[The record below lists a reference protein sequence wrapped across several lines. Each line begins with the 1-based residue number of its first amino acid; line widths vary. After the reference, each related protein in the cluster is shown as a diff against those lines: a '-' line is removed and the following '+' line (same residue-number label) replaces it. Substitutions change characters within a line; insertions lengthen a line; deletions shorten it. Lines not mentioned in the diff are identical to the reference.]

1 MSIWAIEFVSVFR
14 RWWLLTFLTHTR
26 THRLSLS
33 LTPTHARTWTPRVRG
48 SGRES
53 AEIVAFAK
61 ATFRG
66 HVPGSALRR
75 KKDQNRRRWEE
86 ERRKKKWASINHGL
100 DALFSLFFPLS
111 QPLSVPPTAFEF
123 WDCFF
128 IRLAAEWEKEK
139 EMMTSAQNKLLLML
153 DFRWRLKKKSQL
165 LILADPK
172 RPKWHNQKMSAVK
185 ILWLCRP

>member
-14 RWWLLTFLTHTR
+14 RWWLLTFLTHTHPH
-26 THRLSLS
+26 TLS

-100 DALFSLFFPLS
+100 DALFSLFFPS
-111 QPLSVPPTAFEF
+111 FSTTFSASN
-123 WDCFF
+123 CFRILGLF
-128 IRLAAEWEKEK
+128 LYSIGSWMREGER
-139 EMMTSAQNKLLLML
+139 ND
-153 DFRWRLKKKSQL
+153 DFRPKQIAADAQLSMTIEKKISTFHFGW
-165 LILADPK
+165 P
-172 RPKWHNQKMSAVK
+172 
-185 ILWLCRP
+185 